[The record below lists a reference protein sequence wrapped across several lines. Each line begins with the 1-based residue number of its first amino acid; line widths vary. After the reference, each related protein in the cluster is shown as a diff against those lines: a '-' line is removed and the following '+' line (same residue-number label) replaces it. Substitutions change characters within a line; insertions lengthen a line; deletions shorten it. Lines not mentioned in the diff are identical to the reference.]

1 MRFLTCIS
9 LLAIFG
15 AVAHAQ
21 TIPPPVPTP
30 IADPFD
36 HYGNVSWESEMARL
50 DNYAIA
56 IENDPRMIAEIAVF
70 GDKNG
75 CSLNAQLR
83 ALRAKNYLVRRRG
96 IDPNRIIWRD
106 LGYLD
111 EQEVWLE
118 GQVRGAEPYPWWHPQ
133 PLPMS
138 QVKLKDCRTGS
149 KRRAGRK
156 RAKQIVGRERR

>member
-1 MRFLTCIS
+1 MRVLLCIS
-9 LLAIFG
+9 LLAIVG
-15 AVAHAQ
+15 TVGRAQ
-21 TIPPPVPTP
+21 TNPLSVPTP
-30 IADPFD
+30 IVDPFD
-36 HYGNVSWESEMARL
+36 HYRNVTWENEMARL

-75 CSLNAQLR
+75 CPLNAQRR
-83 ALRAKNYLVRRRG
+83 ALRAKNYLVQRRG

-118 GQVRGAEPYPWWHPQ
+118 GQVRGAEAFQWYHPK

-138 QVKLKDCRTGS
+138 EVQFKNCRPLP
-149 KRRAGRK
+149 RPRAGRK
-156 RAKQIVGRERR
+156 RAKRA

>member
-1 MRFLTCIS
+1 MRVLICIS
-9 LLAIFG
+9 MLAIVG
-15 AVAHAQ
+15 IVGRAQ
-21 TIPPPVPTP
+21 TNPLPVPTP
-30 IADPFD
+30 IVDPFD
-36 HYGNVSWESEMARL
+36 HYGNVSWENEMARL

-75 CSLNAQLR
+75 CPLNAQRR
-83 ALRAKNYLVRRRG
+83 ALRAKNYLVQRRG

-138 QVKLKDCRTGS
+138 QVQLKNCRTRP
-149 KRRAGRK
+149 KHRTGRK
-156 RAKQIVGRERR
+156 HAKRA